1 MSESQKLIHELLV
14 AAATAH
20 GVHEKEELG
29 GVYDE
34 QWPEWYAT
42 HIEAQL
48 AERGLAIVP
57 VEADLDSAD

>member
-1 MSESQKLIHELLV
+1 MSEAQKLIYELLV

-34 QWPEWYAT
+34 QWPEWYAA

-48 AERGLAIVP
+48 AERGLKIVP
-57 VEADLDSAD
+57 AEADLDSAD